1 MNGDTIKVL
10 DLLMSEK
17 SKEQFN
23 ACVNNKKIASALTKK
38 ARELV
43 KAPTCI
49 YCGCEVSSFCN
60 SHSVPEF
67 CLRNISTEGKV
78 LTINELIDIPII
90 KKETGVGETGTF
102 QIICRNCDSKIFSD
116 YENPDNYSTLPTQKM
131 LAQIAL
137 KNNLKNISKRK
148 QEIGMHQVLE
158 AEMKLS
164 PKEFAY
170 DDYVKGLDLREYLK
184 GYHNA
189 KKHIEKND
197 IGYYLCYYHK
207 LEYVVPIAF
216 QSSVALV
223 FDFEGSVINDIYN
236 PSPDYEIR
244 NINICVF
251 PMQNESIILLFI
263 EDGDK
268 RYRKFYK
275 QFNKLDLEN
284 QLAALTFIL
293 FAYSEEVYYSKTIKQ
308 ELLSHPDMTLVV
320 QSGQDIMS
328 TTRFFNPYDQIK
340 SRFDLSR
347 RRDIPNLLSVKYK
360 LR

>member
-1 MNGDTIKVL
+1 
-10 DLLMSEK
+10 MSED
-17 SKEQFN
+17 SKKQFN
-23 ACVNNKKIASALTKK
+23 SDINNRKMASALTKK

-43 KAPTCI
+43 KASTCI
-49 YCGCEVSSFCN
+49 YCGQKVTSFCN

-67 CLRNISTEGKV
+67 CLRNIATDGKV
-78 LTINELIDIPII
+78 FTINELIDIPII

-102 QIICRNCDSKIFSD
+102 QIICRNCDSKIFAD
-116 YENPDNYSTLPTQKM
+116 YETPDNYSTLPTQKM

-137 KNNLKNISKRK
+137 KNNLKYISKRK

-158 AEMKLS
+158 AEVKLS
-164 PKEFAY
+164 SKEFAY
-170 DDYVKGLDLREYLK
+170 DDYVKGLDLREYFK
-184 GYHNA
+184 GYRNA

-197 IGYYLCYYHK
+197 IGYYLCYYQK

-216 QSSVALV
+216 QSSVALI

-236 PSPDYEIR
+236 PSPNYEIR

-251 PMQNESIILLFI
+251 PMQNESVIMLFI

-275 QFNKLDLEN
+275 QFNKLDLDN

-293 FAYSEEVYYSKTIKQ
+293 FAYSEEVYYSKTIKP
-308 ELLSHPDMTLVV
+308 ELLSHPEMTLVV

-328 TTRFFNPYDQIK
+328 TTQHFNPYEQIK
-340 SRFDLSR
+340 SRFDLLR
-347 RRDIPNLLSVKYK
+347 RRDIPNLLSEKYK